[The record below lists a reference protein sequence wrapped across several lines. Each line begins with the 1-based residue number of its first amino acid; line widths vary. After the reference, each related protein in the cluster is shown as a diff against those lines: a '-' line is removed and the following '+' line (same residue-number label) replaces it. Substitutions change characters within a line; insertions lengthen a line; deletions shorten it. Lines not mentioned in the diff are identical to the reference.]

1 MIRIKT
7 ISTALLFALTSTMV
21 HAEINTHKFKLALSI
36 GGKNA
41 QVSSAQFFADEV
53 SRLSDGKMTVELFP
67 GAQLGPDLQVI
78 SGLRAGIID
87 ATVTTTSLMGTLD
100 KSFNV
105 FDIPYLMRSFDEVNA
120 VADGPAGEV
129 LGNAAESNGI
139 KILSIHTGLWRNL
152 TNNTKPVSTVDDI
165 AGLRV
170 RTLQNEVFIDF
181 WKAMGANPVAIPF
194 PELHSAL
201 ETGTVDAQENVNG
214 VTVFAGLMDVQKH
227 FTETRHGAYVGT
239 LIFSQVVLNRL
250 SDEEQAVIIEAG
262 QAADAFWAKAYAGES
277 GFLRSKINES
287 LQVSELS
294 DAEFKK
300 LYEMATPVIEKHL
313 GELDPAFSEMVS
325 ASIND
330 ARP

>member
-1 MIRIKT
+1 MFRIKT
-7 ISTALLFALTSTMV
+7 IIIASVLVLTAPMV
-21 HAEINTHKFKLALSI
+21 YADINTHKFKLALSI

-53 SRLSDGKMTVELFP
+53 SRLSDGKMSVELFP

-120 VADGPAGEV
+120 VADGPASEV
-129 LGNAAESNGI
+129 LNNAAEKNGI

-152 TNNTKPVSTVDDI
+152 TNNSRPIRTAEDI

-214 VTVFAGLMDVQKH
+214 VTVFAGIMDVQKH

-239 LIFSQVVLNRL
+239 LIFSQAVLNRL
-250 SDEEQAVIIEAG
+250 NDDERAVIIEAG
-262 QAADAFWAKAYAGES
+262 ESADAFWAKAYAGEA

-287 LQVSELS
+287 LEVSELS
-294 DAEFKK
+294 DEEYMK
-300 LYEMATPVIEKHL
+300 LYDLASPVIEKHL
-313 GELDPAFSEMVS
+313 KELDPAFSEMVYT
-325 ASIND
+325 SINE
-330 ARP
+330 ARL